1 MRARATAPPTQQREN
16 IMAIQPIP
24 NSATISAPGVQATTG
39 AKPVMPESKKAEA
52 QPTEAAL
59 SNEQIE
65 QTVDEIRRR
74 IEPVAQNLLFT
85 IDKDTGK
92 TIVRLIDSTT
102 KEVLRQIPSEEL
114 IAIARSLGKSQSGLI
129 ERKA

>member
-1 MRARATAPPTQQREN
+1 
-16 IMAIQPIP
+16 MAIQPIP
-24 NSATISAPGVQATTG
+24 SNHPSLTPAVAATPGVKAMDAGKNG
-39 AKPVMPESKKAEA
+39 A
-52 QPTEAAL
+52 PTEKGAQL

-65 QTVDEIRRR
+65 ETVAEIRRQV
-74 IEPVAQNLLFT
+74 EPVDQNLLFT

-102 KEVLRQIPSEEL
+102 KEILRQIPSEEL
-114 IAIARSLGKSQSGLI
+114 IAIARALGKGGHSGLI

>member
-1 MRARATAPPTQQREN
+1 MAIPPINSAQTQLTPSVAATAGVSAMESPKSVSPP
-16 IMAIQPIP
+16 
-24 NSATISAPGVQATTG
+24 
-39 AKPVMPESKKAEA
+39 EA
-52 QPTEAAL
+52 DKL

-74 IEPVAQNLLFT
+74 IEPVDRNLQFS

-92 TIVRLIDSTT
+92 TVVKLIDTAT

-114 IAIARSLGKSQSGLI
+114 LSIARALGKGQSGLI

>member
-1 MRARATAPPTQQREN
+1 M
-16 IMAIQPIP
+16 
-24 NSATISAPGVQATTG
+24 
-39 AKPVMPESKKAEA
+39 
-52 QPTEAAL
+52 
-59 SNEQIE
+59 
-65 QTVDEIRRR
+65 
-74 IEPVAQNLLFT
+74 AQNLLFT
-85 IDKDTGK
+85 IAKDTGK

>member
-1 MRARATAPPTQQREN
+1 
-16 IMAIQPIP
+16 MAIQPINTSP
-24 NSATISAPGVQATTG
+24 ASLTPTVAATAGVSSIGAPQRTS
-39 AKPVMPESKKAEA
+39 PPAE
-52 QPTEAAL
+52 PAL

-74 IEPVAQNLLFT
+74 IEPVDRNLQFS
-85 IDKDTGK
+85 IDKETGK
-92 TIVRLIDSTT
+92 TVVKLIDSTT

-114 IAIARSLGKSQSGLI
+114 LSIARALGKGQSGLI

>member
-1 MRARATAPPTQQREN
+1 
-16 IMAIQPIP
+16 MAIPPIP
-24 NSATISAPGVQATTG
+24 TSATISAPGVQATTG
-39 AKPVMPESKKAEA
+39 AKPVSQDEKRGDSPPNAS
-52 QPTEAAL
+52 AAL

-65 QTVDEIRRR
+65 QAVDEIRRK

-92 TIVRLIDSTT
+92 TIVRLIDSST

>member
-1 MRARATAPPTQQREN
+1 MAVQPVSHTPPALTPAVNAT
-16 IMAIQPIP
+16 
-24 NSATISAPGVQATTG
+24 SGV
-39 AKPVMPESKKAEA
+39 KPVVEQKNAAEPA
-52 QPTEAAL
+52 STTPLT
-59 SNEQIE
+59 SDQIE
-65 QTVDEIRRR
+65 KTVDEIRRH

-92 TIVRLIDSTT
+92 TIVRLIDSST

-114 IAIARSLGKSQSGLI
+114 IAIARALGKGQSGLI

>member
-1 MRARATAPPTQQREN
+1 MAVQPVSHTPPALTPAVNAT
-16 IMAIQPIP
+16 
-24 NSATISAPGVQATTG
+24 SGV
-39 AKPVMPESKKAEA
+39 KPVVEQKSTAEPA
-52 QPTEAAL
+52 STTPLT
-59 SNEQIE
+59 SDQIE
-65 QTVDEIRRR
+65 KTVDEIRRR

-92 TIVRLIDSTT
+92 TIVRLIDSST

-114 IAIARSLGKSQSGLI
+114 IAIARALGKGQSGLI

>member
-1 MRARATAPPTQQREN
+1 MAVQPVSHTPPALTPAVNAT
-16 IMAIQPIP
+16 
-24 NSATISAPGVQATTG
+24 SGV
-39 AKPVMPESKKAEA
+39 KPVVEQKSTTPLTSD
-52 QPTEAAL
+52 
-59 SNEQIE
+59 QIE
-65 QTVDEIRRR
+65 KTVDEIRRH

-92 TIVRLIDSTT
+92 TIVRLIDSST

-114 IAIARSLGKSQSGLI
+114 IAIARALGKGQSGLI

>member
-1 MRARATAPPTQQREN
+1 MAVQPVSHTPPALTPAVNATSGVKPLVEQKNTAEP
-16 IMAIQPIP
+16 A
-24 NSATISAPGVQATTG
+24 SAGTT
-39 AKPVMPESKKAEA
+39 PLTS
-52 QPTEAAL
+52 
-59 SNEQIE
+59 EQIE
-65 QTVDEIRRR
+65 KTVDEIRRR

-92 TIVRLIDSTT
+92 TIVRLIDSST

-114 IAIARSLGKSQSGLI
+114 IAIARALGKGQSGLI

>member
-1 MRARATAPPTQQREN
+1 
-16 IMAIQPIP
+16 MAVQPIP

-52 QPTEAAL
+52 PPSEAAL

>member
-1 MRARATAPPTQQREN
+1 MAVQPVSHTPPALTPAVNAT
-16 IMAIQPIP
+16 
-24 NSATISAPGVQATTG
+24 SGV
-39 AKPVMPESKKAEA
+39 KPVVEQKN
-52 QPTEAAL
+52 TEEPANTTPL
-59 SNEQIE
+59 TSDQIE
-65 QTVDEIRRR
+65 KTVDEIRRH

-92 TIVRLIDSTT
+92 TIVRLIDSST

-114 IAIARSLGKSQSGLI
+114 IAIARALGKGQSGLI

>member
-1 MRARATAPPTQQREN
+1 
-16 IMAIQPIP
+16 MAIQPIP
-24 NSATISAPGVQATTG
+24 NSATISAPGVHATTG
-39 AKPVMPESKKAEA
+39 AKSVPPENVKAEA
-52 QPTEAAL
+52 KPVKAAL

-65 QTVDEIRRR
+65 KTVDEIRRR

-92 TIVRLIDSTT
+92 TIVRLIDSST

-114 IAIARSLGKSQSGLI
+114 IAIARSLGKSHGGLI